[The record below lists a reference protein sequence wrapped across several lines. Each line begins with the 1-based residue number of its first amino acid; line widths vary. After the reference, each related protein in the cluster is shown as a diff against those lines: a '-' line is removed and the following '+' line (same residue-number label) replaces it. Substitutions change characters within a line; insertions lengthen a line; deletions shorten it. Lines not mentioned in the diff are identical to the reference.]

1 MKSFREYLTESTREC
16 CLTLRFAAELNEEDV
31 NRIERFLG
39 KYDLISISRTST
51 TPITKNPLFF
61 SKDVNNTK
69 VSKIE
74 IKTGY
79 PVSADILRVQL
90 SDLLEMNIL
99 HIAVHPEGWEPMEEE
114 DTDNVDKKALL
125 DSDYDDKSD
134 NGEHYGRGFIDNFLK
149 SLSKRDEVT
158 VENELSIN
166 PKKDTAPDQMD
177 TDEKSSKS
185 VISGEEEWA
194 NIIT

>member
-1 MKSFREYLTESTREC
+1 MKSFKEYLTESTKEC
-16 CLTLRFAAELNEEDV
+16 SLTLRFAAELNEDDE

-61 SKDVNNTK
+61 SEDISNTK

-79 PVSADILRVQL
+79 PISADILRVQL
-90 SDLLEMNIL
+90 SDLLEMNML
-99 HIAVHPEGWEPMEEE
+99 HIAVHPEGWDPQEKEKEE
-114 DTDNVDKKALL
+114 DADDKKALL
-125 DSDYDDKSD
+125 DSEYDDKSD
-134 NGEHYGRGFIDNFLK
+134 NGENYGRGFIDNFLK

-158 VENELSIN
+158 VENELSVK
-166 PKKDTAPDQMD
+166 PKQDDASDQMD
-177 TDEKSSKS
+177 TDEKSSES
-185 VISGEEEWA
+185 VISGDEE
-194 NIIT
+194 

>member
-16 CLTLRFAAELNEEDV
+16 CLTLRFAAELNEDDV

-61 SKDVNNTK
+61 SDDVSNTK

-79 PVSADILRVQL
+79 PISADILRVQL
-90 SDLLEMNIL
+90 SDLLEMNMS
-99 HIAVHPEGWEPMEEE
+99 HIAVHPEGWEPTEEVE
-114 DTDNVDKKALL
+114 DTDDKKALL
-125 DSDYDDKSD
+125 DSEYDDKSD
-134 NGEHYGRGFIDNFLK
+134 NGENYGRGFIDNFLK

-158 VENELSIN
+158 VENELSID
-166 PKKDTAPDQMD
+166 PKKDTAPDQMY
-177 TDEKSSKS
+177 TDEKSSES
-185 VISGEEEWA
+185 VISGDEE
-194 NIIT
+194 

>member
-16 CLTLRFAAELNEEDV
+16 SLTLRFAAELNEENI

-61 SKDVNNTK
+61 SDDVSNTK

-90 SDLLEMNIL
+90 SDLLEMNMS
-99 HIAVHPEGWEPMEEE
+99 HIAVHPEGWDPQETEEE
-114 DTDNVDKKALL
+114 DNGDKKALL
-125 DSDYDDKSD
+125 DSEYDDKSD

-158 VENELSIN
+158 VENELSVK
-166 PKKDTAPDQMD
+166 PKQDDVSEQMD
-177 TDEKSSKS
+177 TDEKTSES
-185 VISGEEEWA
+185 VISGDEE
-194 NIIT
+194 

>member
-61 SKDVNNTK
+61 SDGVNNTK

-90 SDLLEMNIL
+90 SDLLEMNIS
-99 HIAVHPEGWEPMEEE
+99 HIAVHPEGWEPIEEVEE
-114 DTDNVDKKALL
+114 DGDKKALL
-125 DSDYDDKSD
+125 DTPEYGDESD
-134 NGEHYGRGFIDNFLK
+134 NGENYGRKFIDNFLN

-158 VENELSIN
+158 VENELSID
-166 PKKDTAPDQMD
+166 PKKDVAPDQMD
-177 TDEKSSKS
+177 TDEKSSES
-185 VISGEEEWA
+185 VISGDEE
-194 NIIT
+194 

>member
-16 CLTLRFAAELNEEDV
+16 CLTLRFAAELNEDDV

-61 SKDVNNTK
+61 SDDVSNTK

-79 PVSADILRVQL
+79 PISADILRVQL
-90 SDLLEMNIL
+90 SDLLEMNMS
-99 HIAVHPEGWEPMEEE
+99 HIAVHPEGWDPQEKEEE
-114 DTDNVDKKALL
+114 DDGEKKALL

-134 NGEHYGRGFIDNFLK
+134 NGENYGRGFIDNFLK

-158 VENELSIN
+158 VENELSV
-166 PKKDTAPDQMD
+166 KSKQDDASDQMD
-177 TDEKSSKS
+177 TDEKSSES
-185 VISGEEEWA
+185 VISGDEE
-194 NIIT
+194 

>member
-61 SKDVNNTK
+61 SDGVNNTK

-90 SDLLEMNIL
+90 SDLLEMNIS
-99 HIAVHPEGWEPMEEE
+99 HIAVHPEGWEPIEEVVE
-114 DTDNVDKKALL
+114 DDDKKALL
-125 DSDYDDKSD
+125 DTPEYGDESD
-134 NGEHYGRGFIDNFLK
+134 NGENYGRKFIDNFLN

-158 VENELSIN
+158 VENELSID
-166 PKKDTAPDQMD
+166 PKKDVAPDQMD
-177 TDEKSSKS
+177 TDEKSSES
-185 VISGEEEWA
+185 VISGDEE
-194 NIIT
+194 

>member
-1 MKSFREYLTESTREC
+1 MKSFKEYLTESTKEC
-16 CLTLRFAAELNEEDV
+16 SLTLRFAAELTEDDE
-31 NRIERFLG
+31 NRIERFLD

-61 SKDVNNTK
+61 SEDISNTK

-90 SDLLEMNIL
+90 SDLLEMNML
-99 HIAVHPEGWEPMEEE
+99 HIAVHPEGWDPQEKEE
-114 DTDNVDKKALL
+114 DDGEKKALL

-134 NGEHYGRGFIDNFLK
+134 NGENYGRGFIDNFLK

-158 VENELSIN
+158 VENELSV
-166 PKKDTAPDQMD
+166 KSKQDDASDQMD
-177 TDEKSSKS
+177 TDEKSSES
-185 VISGEEEWA
+185 VISGDEE
-194 NIIT
+194 